1 MPKSDRLLGTDMTRP
16 VVIYHSHP
24 GVGDLMWHLPFIRA
38 LAKSRGDASITLLT
52 RRTTHAHS
60 LLAAESSVARVEYVP
75 YVSGPLRHVRE
86 LFITLAT
93 LRRLRPRALWILDKI
108 SRPAIAARLL
118 GVRDVFGF
126 GLGSQV
132 RWVRGPTLPD
142 DLRDAHQIDKL
153 QAFFKQHD
161 IPVPSQEPLLVLS
174 STQIDTQRDHFRAYP
189 RPWVML
195 GVGARNQ
202 ARRWPSESFCALI
215 KWVDAVGTWFVLGG
229 LDEFDAIERDIVARV
244 ASSTVVNISHAKMAE
259 AAALVSAC
267 DLFIGNDS
275 GPMNVAAAVGTNT
288 IGLFGVTPA
297 LTHSNYIHPLSSSKK
312 NRRMEGIAVEDVAG
326 LASRL
331 LAFDKP
337 PCTSP

>member
-1 MPKSDRLLGTDMTRP
+1 M
-16 VVIYHSHP
+16 
-24 GVGDLMWHLPFIRA
+24 
-38 LAKSRGDASITLLT
+38 
-52 RRTTHAHS
+52 
-60 LLAAESSVARVEYVP
+60 
-75 YVSGPLRHVRE
+75 
-86 LFITLAT
+86 
-93 LRRLRPRALWILDKI
+93 
-108 SRPAIAARLL
+108 AARLL

-161 IPVPSQEPLLVLS
+161 IPVPSQEPLLVLP
-174 STQIDTQRDHFRAYP
+174 STQIDAQRDHFRASP

-195 GVGARNQ
+195 GVGARNL
-202 ARRWPSESFCALI
+202 ARRWPSESFCALVER
-215 KWVDAVGTWFVLGG
+215 VDAVGTWFVLGG
-229 LDEFDAIERDIVARV
+229 LDEFDAIERDIVARA
-244 ASSTVVNISHAKMAE
+244 ASSSVVNISHAKMAE

-288 IGLFGVTPA
+288 LGLFGVTPA
-297 LTHSNYIHPLSSSKK
+297 LTHSNYIHPLSSSQ
-312 NRRMEGIAVEDVAG
+312 NDRRMEGIAVEDVAG

-331 LAFDKP
+331 LGFDKP